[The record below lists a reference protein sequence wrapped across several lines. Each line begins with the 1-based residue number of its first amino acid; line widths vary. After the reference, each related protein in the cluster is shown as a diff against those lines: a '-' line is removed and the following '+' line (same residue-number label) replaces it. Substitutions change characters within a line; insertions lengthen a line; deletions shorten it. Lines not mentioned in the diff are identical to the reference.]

1 MQPVGLFRWC
11 KRYVK
16 QALRGLFLFP
26 LSAGAVMC
34 GTGSAVQ
41 GRLRRRGRQA
51 CFAALS
57 AGIGIVALHATNGAP
72 P

>member
-1 MQPVGLFRWC
+1 
-11 KRYVK
+11 
-16 QALRGLFLFP
+16 
-26 LSAGAVMC
+26 MC